1 MRTEKENYASGFA
14 KLVRSSCLCI
24 VTTAAAAAASIC
36 SVVVIAT
43 GLIEREV
50 PTSTFSSG
58 ASYSDLILCN
68 SFFKR

>member
-43 GLIEREV
+43 GLIER
-50 PTSTFSSG
+50 SAYF
-58 ASYSDLILCN
+58 YIL
-68 SFFKR
+68 FRGQLL